1 MSTKVGD
8 IFVRANLDQREYE
21 KGLNLMQK
29 QGVSVA
35 SAIGKKMAVALSVA
49 GLAKFAKQCTEA
61 GASLNA
67 MGTIIDASLPHMTK
81 QVDAF
86 AKSAGQAFGLS
97 ETQAKGFVGKFAS
110 MAHAMG
116 YTEQQ
121 AYNMSTSLAGLA
133 GDIASYYHIS
143 QDEAFTKLGAVFTGE
158 TESLKS
164 LGVVM
169 TQNAL
174 QSFAMSQG
182 IQKSWSEM
190 SELEK
195 TSLRYQFILNS
206 LSLAQGDFSKYS
218 DTWSGSL
225 ATIRLNWQNFMATVG
240 QGIINILLPLMQVI
254 AKLSGVLTWL
264 GNKFLWL
271 TRLITGKDAE
281 VGGSLDAT
289 FGDETQGMFNDAGA
303 SIGNIGTGMK
313 GLGGNAKKAKKDV
326 QALKR
331 EMMGFD
337 KITKLTGKADT
348 ATGTTGAGGVG
359 GGGGIGGGVGDLG
372 DLQGINDLIDGLAI
386 PEETTASW
394 DGWKKVVGEAL
405 DLLLTVGKTVL
416 DDVVSP
422 LLGLV
427 TKHIIPTAFDI
438 LGTALKNIVDLATS
452 FPKWLLDLFTNG
464 DKEVK
469 IKVDD
474 QFTDK
479 WNEIK
484 KLADFSI
491 TVPVGLK
498 KNFGSNNNT
507 VADWIANN
515 RLLGDLKIYV
525 GLAQSFGT
533 VADWLKNNNYI
544 GSVTVPVGLSKNF
557 GSNIATVEK
566 WLKQTSIWGS
576 TANFLIGLATNFGS
590 GISTV
595 AKWIS
600 QSSIMGSTVNFV
612 IGLTSGFGATV
623 ADWIKDNR
631 LIGGLTNGFGTLTSG
646 VINFGVKLFSGF
658 GNTIGDWLKPFIG
671 NGTTSIDVIANF
683 VDWAKGTTF
692 GNVIDGLT
700 AFFTKKDSTQGL
712 LGGKWGSF
720 TAPFYGKSPEKYNG
734 TEWWKG
740 GWGGFTAR
748 FYGKTPEKYNGT
760 EWWKGGW
767 GGFTARFYGK
777 SPEKYNGKEWWKGG
791 WGGFTA
797 QFYGKDKLKN
807 SSGTEWWKGGWGS
820 FTAQFYDKSAE
831 KNSNGKW
838 WKTDWGSFT
847 ARFYGKTPEKNSSG
861 KWWTTNWGAFTARF
875 YDKKAEKKNGVK
887 WWTGAWGAFTAVF
900 TGKTKNNAKG
910 GVYKNGRWSPI
921 QSYASGGMPN
931 GSQLFWAREAG
942 PELVGTLGGHTA
954 VMNNDQIVASVSDGV
969 ARAIA
974 NIHFKMTP
982 PRVVNATPTPTT
994 PQVQTATI
1002 DPRMI
1007 TLLTQILNAIN
1018 TQDTNVYL
1026 DGEQIKNNVVRRI
1039 NNHTRRTGQL
1049 ELIV

>member
-81 QVDAF
+81 QVDDF
-86 AKSAGQAFGLS
+86 AKSAGKAFGLS

-121 AYNMSTSLAGLA
+121 AYAMSTSLAGLA
-133 GDIASYYHIS
+133 GDLASYYHIS

-174 QSFAMSQG
+174 ESFAMANG
-182 IQKSWSEM
+182 INRSWSEM

-254 AKLSGVLTWL
+254 AKLSNVLTWL

-281 VGGSLDAT
+281 VGTSLDNT
-289 FGDETQGMFNDAGA
+289 FGTETQDMFNDTGI
-303 SIGNIGTGMK
+303 SLGNIGSGLKGTGS
-313 GLGGNAKKAKKDV
+313 NAKKAKKEV

-337 KITKLTGKADT
+337 KITKLTGKQDT
-348 ATGTTGAGGVG
+348 STGTTGASGVG
-359 GGGGIGGGVGDLG
+359 GGGGVGGGVGDLG
-372 DLQGINDLIDGLAI
+372 DLQGINDLIDGLNI
-386 PEETTASW
+386 PQETTDSW
-394 DGWKKVVGEAL
+394 NGWKKVVADAL
-405 DLLLTVGKTVL
+405 DLLLTVGKTVI
-416 DDVVSP
+416 DDVISP

-464 DKEVK
+464 DKNVK
-469 IKVDD
+469 IDVDD
-474 QFTDK
+474 KFTPK

-484 KLADFSI
+484 KLTDVTI
-491 TVPVGLK
+491 TIPVGLQ

-507 VADWIANN
+507 VADWIVNN
-515 RLLGDLKIYV
+515 RYLGDLKIYV
-525 GLAQSFGT
+525 GLEKGFVGS

-544 GSVTVPVGLSKNF
+544 GTVTASVGLKNTF
-557 GSNIATVEK
+557 TTVGQWIIDHSLMGTTLQMLVGLK
-566 WLKQTSIWGS
+566 NTFASVGQWL
-576 TANFLIGLATNFGS
+576 L
-590 GISTV
+590 
-595 AKWIS
+595 
-600 QSSIMGSTVNFV
+600 
-612 IGLTSGFGATV
+612 
-623 ADWIKDNR
+623 DNK
-631 LIGGLTNGFGTLTSG
+631 LIGGVANGFGQLTDG

-658 GNTIGDWLKPFIG
+658 GATVSDWLNALLGKDTVTKEVDV
-671 NGTTSIDVIANF
+671 NGTLKKLDASGLP
-683 VDWAKGTTF
+683 KKEKTF
-692 GNVIDGLT
+692 GGMIAKFTKRSDGLSKKKKTFSTT
-700 AFFTKKDSTQGL
+700 AKFTKASDGL
-712 LGGKWGSF
+712 SSNQKRI
-720 TAPFYGKSPEKYNG
+720 T
-734 TEWWKG
+734 
-740 GWGGFTAR
+740 GFTAVIN
-748 FYGKTPEKYNGT
+748 KLTSEIS
-760 EWWKGGW
+760 KG
-767 GGFTARFYGK
+767 A
-777 SPEKYNGKEWWKGG
+777 NLVIDVAKGVI
-791 WGGFTA
+791 
-797 QFYGKDKLKN
+797 KD
-807 SSGTEWWKGGWGS
+807 
-820 FTAQFYDKSAE
+820 
-831 KNSNGKW
+831 
-838 WKTDWGSFT
+838 
-847 ARFYGKTPEKNSSG
+847 
-861 KWWTTNWGAFTARF
+861 
-875 YDKKAEKKNGVK
+875 
-887 WWTGAWGAFTAVF
+887 
-900 TGKTKNNAKG
+900 NAKG
-910 GVYKNGRWSPI
+910 GVYKNGRW
-921 QSYASGGMPN
+921 QSVQRYASGGMPN

-954 VMNNDQIVASVSDGV
+954 VMNNDQIVASVSNGV
-969 ARAIA
+969 AKAIA
-974 NIHFKMTP
+974 GIHFKMVA
-982 PRVVNATPTPTT
+982 PRLANTAPT
-994 PQVQTATI
+994 QTAQAQIQTTYT
-1002 DPRMI
+1002 DPQMI
-1007 TLLTQILNAIN
+1007 ALLTQILKAIN
-1018 TQDTNVYL
+1018 SQDTSVYL
-1026 DGEQIKNNVVRRI
+1026 DGEAIKNNVVKRI
-1039 NNHTRRTGQL
+1039 NNHTRATGQL

>member
-81 QVDAF
+81 QVDEF
-86 AKSAGQAFGLS
+86 AKSAGKAFGLS

-121 AYNMSTSLAGLA
+121 AYAMSTSLAGLA

-143 QDEAFTKLGAVFTGE
+143 QDEAFGKLGAVFTGE

-182 IQKSWSEM
+182 INRSWNEM

-206 LSLAQGDFSKYS
+206 LSLAQGDFAKYS

-254 AKLSGVLTWL
+254 AKLSNVLTWL

-281 VGGSLDAT
+281 IGGSLDNT
-289 FGDETQGMFNDAGA
+289 FGTETQDMFNDTGV
-303 SIGNIGTGMK
+303 SLGNIGSGLKGTGS
-313 GLGGNAKKAKKDV
+313 NAKKAKKEV

-337 KITKLTGKADT
+337 KITKLTGKQDT
-348 ATGTTGAGGVG
+348 STGTTGASGVG
-359 GGGGIGGGVGDLG
+359 GGGGGVGGGVGDLG
-372 DLQGINDLIDGLAI
+372 DLQGINDLIDGLNI
-386 PEETTASW
+386 PQETTDSW
-394 DGWKKVVGEAL
+394 NGWKKVVGEAL
-405 DLLLTVGKTVL
+405 DLLLSLGKMAI
-416 DDVVSP
+416 DDVLSP

-464 DKEVK
+464 DKKVK
-469 IKVDD
+469 IDVDD
-474 QFTDK
+474 KFTPK

-484 KLADFSI
+484 KLTDVTI
-491 TVPVGLK
+491 TIPVGLQ

-507 VADWIANN
+507 VADWIVNN
-515 RLLGDLKIYV
+515 RYLGDLKIYV
-525 GLAQSFGT
+525 GLAQSFGS
-533 VADWLKNNNYI
+533 VANWLKNNNYI
-544 GSVTVPVGLSKNF
+544 GTVTASVGLKNTF
-557 GSNIATVEK
+557 
-566 WLKQTSIWGS
+566 TS
-576 TANFLIGLATNFGS
+576 
-590 GISTV
+590 V
-595 AKWIS
+595 AQWIIDHS
-600 QSSIMGSTVNFV
+600 LM
-612 IGLTSGFGATV
+612 GATLQALVGLKNTFTTVGQWIVDHSLMGATLEMLVGLKNTFVSV
-623 ADWIKDNR
+623 AQWLLDNK
-631 LIGGLTNGFGTLTSG
+631 LIGGVANGLGSVADG
-646 VINFGVKLFSGF
+646 VINFGVKLISMF
-658 GNTIGDWLKPFIG
+658 GATVGDWIRTLIGDDTVEGKVDLEQKDGWKTFKDWLFGKEG
-671 NGTTSIDVIANF
+671 ATDKDAN
-683 VDWAKGTTF
+683 VGSKVTLKKGKGKNWDTQAYTALTKGKGTIKRTVKQSVKR
-692 GNVIDGLT
+692 GDKWDSSAYALSQLG
-700 AFFTKKDSTQGL
+700 KKTIYRTIEVQIKKGAGVTEDIAKQAL
-712 LGGKWGSF
+712 
-720 TAPFYGKSPEKYNG
+720 EK
-734 TEWWKG
+734 T
-740 GWGGFTAR
+740 
-748 FYGKTPEKYNGT
+748 
-760 EWWKGGW
+760 
-767 GGFTARFYGK
+767 
-777 SPEKYNGKEWWKGG
+777 
-791 WGGFTA
+791 
-797 QFYGKDKLKN
+797 
-807 SSGTEWWKGGWGS
+807 
-820 FTAQFYDKSAE
+820 
-831 KNSNGKW
+831 
-838 WKTDWGSFT
+838 
-847 ARFYGKTPEKNSSG
+847 
-861 KWWTTNWGAFTARF
+861 
-875 YDKKAEKKNGVK
+875 
-887 WWTGAWGAFTAVF
+887 
-900 TGKTKNNAKG
+900 AKG
-910 GVYKNGRWSPI
+910 GIYKNGRWSPI
-921 QSYASGGMPN
+921 QRYASGGLPN

-974 NIHFKMTP
+974 GIHFKMTA
-982 PRVVNATPTPTT
+982 PRVTGASAMARSSAQSNNDASNQ
-994 PQVQTATI
+994 QVIAV
-1002 DPRMI
+1002 
-1007 TLLTQILNAIN
+1007 LNLILKAIN
-1018 TQDTNVYL
+1018 AQDTNVYL
-1026 DGEQIKNNVVRRI
+1026 DGEQIKNNVVKRI
-1039 NNHTRRTGQL
+1039 NNHTKATGQL

>member
-81 QVDAF
+81 QVDDF
-86 AKSAGQAFGLS
+86 AKSAGKAFGLS

-121 AYNMSTSLAGLA
+121 AYAMSTSLAGLA
-133 GDIASYYHIS
+133 GDLASYYHIS

-182 IQKSWSEM
+182 INRSWNEM

-206 LSLAQGDFSKYS
+206 LSLAQGDFAKYS

-254 AKLSGVLTWL
+254 AKLSNVLTWL

-281 VGGSLDAT
+281 VGTSLDNT
-289 FGDETQGMFNDAGA
+289 FGTETQDMFNDTGI
-303 SIGNIGTGMK
+303 SLGNIGSGLKGTGS
-313 GLGGNAKKAKKDV
+313 NAKKAKKEV

-337 KITKLTGKADT
+337 KITKLTGKQDT
-348 ATGTTGAGGVG
+348 STGTTGASGVG
-359 GGGGIGGGVGDLG
+359 GGGGGGGVGSVGDLG
-372 DLQGINDLIDGLAI
+372 DLQGINDLIDGLNI
-386 PEETTASW
+386 PQETTDSW
-394 DGWKKVVGEAL
+394 NGWKKVVGDAL
-405 DLLLTVGKTVL
+405 DLLLTVGKTVI
-416 DDVVSP
+416 DDVISP

-464 DKEVK
+464 DKNVK
-469 IKVDD
+469 IDVDD
-474 QFTDK
+474 KFTPK

-484 KLADFSI
+484 KLADVSLN
-491 TVPVGLK
+491 VPVGLQ
-498 KNFGSNNNT
+498 KNFGSNNT
-507 VADWIANN
+507 VADWIVNN
-515 RLLGDLKIYV
+515 RYLGDLKIYV
-525 GLAQSFGT
+525 GLAQSFGS
-533 VADWLKNNNYI
+533 VANWLKNNNYI
-544 GSVTVPVGLSKNF
+544 GTVTVPVGLTPSF
-557 GSNIATVEK
+557 GNGITTVSN
-566 WLKQTSIWGS
+566 WLKQT
-576 TANFLIGLATNFGS
+576 
-590 GISTV
+590 
-595 AKWIS
+595 
-600 QSSIMGSTVNFV
+600 SIMGSTVNFL
-612 IGLTSGFGATV
+612 IGLASGFGATV
-623 ADWIKDNR
+623 ADWIKNNK
-631 LIGGLTNGFGTLTSG
+631 LIGGLTNGFGQLTDG

-658 GNTIGDWLKPFIG
+658 GATVSDWLNALLGKDTVTKEVDV
-671 NGTTSIDVIANF
+671 NGTLKKLDASGLPQ
-683 VDWAKGTTF
+683 KEKTF
-692 GNVIDGLT
+692 GGMIAKFTKRSDGLSKKKKTFSTT
-700 AFFTKKDSTQGL
+700 AKFTKTSDGL
-712 LGGKWGSF
+712 SSNQKRI
-720 TAPFYGKSPEKYNG
+720 T
-734 TEWWKG
+734 
-740 GWGGFTAR
+740 GFTAVIN
-748 FYGKTPEKYNGT
+748 KLTSEISKGT
-760 EWWKGGW
+760 NLVIDVAKGVI
-767 GGFTARFYGK
+767 
-777 SPEKYNGKEWWKGG
+777 
-791 WGGFTA
+791 
-797 QFYGKDKLKN
+797 KD
-807 SSGTEWWKGGWGS
+807 
-820 FTAQFYDKSAE
+820 
-831 KNSNGKW
+831 
-838 WKTDWGSFT
+838 
-847 ARFYGKTPEKNSSG
+847 
-861 KWWTTNWGAFTARF
+861 
-875 YDKKAEKKNGVK
+875 
-887 WWTGAWGAFTAVF
+887 
-900 TGKTKNNAKG
+900 NAKG
-910 GVYKNGRWSPI
+910 GIYKNGRWSPI
-921 QSYASGGMPN
+921 QRYASGGMPN

-954 VMNNDQIVASVSDGV
+954 VMNNDQIVASVSNGV

-974 NIHFKMTP
+974 GIHFKMVA
-982 PRVVNATPTPTT
+982 PRVTGAGAMARSSA
-994 PQVQTATI
+994 QTQNTAS
-1002 DPRMI
+1002 DSQMI
-1007 TLLTQILNAIN
+1007 ALLTQILKAIN
-1018 TQDTNVYL
+1018 AQDTNVYL
-1026 DGEQIKNNVVRRI
+1026 DGEAIKNNVVKRI
-1039 NNHTRRTGQL
+1039 NNHTRATGQL

>member
-86 AKSAGQAFGLS
+86 AKSAGKAFGLS

-121 AYNMSTSLAGLA
+121 AYAMSTSLAGLA
-133 GDIASYYHIS
+133 GDLASYYHIS

-174 QSFAMSQG
+174 ESFAMANG
-182 IQKSWSEM
+182 INKSMSEM
-190 SELEK
+190 TELEK

-254 AKLSGVLTWL
+254 AKLSNVLTWL

-281 VGGSLDAT
+281 VGTSLDNT
-289 FGDETQGMFNDAGA
+289 FGTETQDMFNDTGI
-303 SIGNIGTGMK
+303 SLGNIGSGLKGTGS
-313 GLGGNAKKAKKDV
+313 NAKKAKKEV

-337 KITKLTGKADT
+337 KITKLTGKQDT
-348 ATGTTGAGGVG
+348 STGTTGASGVG
-359 GGGGIGGGVGDLG
+359 GGGGGGVGSVGDLG
-372 DLQGINDLIDGLAI
+372 DLQGINDLIDGLNI
-386 PEETTASW
+386 PQETTDSW
-394 DGWKKVVGEAL
+394 NGWKKVVGDAL
-405 DLLLTVGKTVL
+405 DLLLTVGKTVI
-416 DDVVSP
+416 DDVISP

-464 DKEVK
+464 DKNVK
-469 IKVDD
+469 IDVDD
-474 QFTDK
+474 KFTPK

-484 KLADFSI
+484 KLTDVTI
-491 TVPVGLK
+491 TIPVGLQ
-498 KNFGSNNNT
+498 KNFGGNNT
-507 VADWIANN
+507 VADWIVNN
-515 RLLGDLKIYV
+515 RYLGDLKIYV
-525 GLAQSFGT
+525 GLAQSFGS
-533 VADWLKNNNYI
+533 VANWLKNNNYI
-544 GSVTVPVGLSKNF
+544 GTVTVPVGLTPSF
-557 GSNIATVEK
+557 GNGITTVSN
-566 WLKQTSIWGS
+566 WLKQT
-576 TANFLIGLATNFGS
+576 
-590 GISTV
+590 
-595 AKWIS
+595 
-600 QSSIMGSTVNFV
+600 SIMGSTVNFL
-612 IGLTSGFGATV
+612 IGLASGFGATV
-623 ADWIKDNR
+623 ADWIKNNK
-631 LIGGLTNGFGTLTSG
+631 LIGGLTNGFGQLTDG

-658 GNTIGDWLKPFIG
+658 GATVSDWLNALLGTDTVTKEVDV
-671 NGTTSIDVIANF
+671 NGTLKKLDASGLP
-683 VDWAKGTTF
+683 KKEKTF
-692 GNVIDGLT
+692 GGMIAKFTKRSDGLSKKKKTFSTT
-700 AFFTKKDSTQGL
+700 AKFTKTSDGL
-712 LGGKWGSF
+712 SSNQKRI
-720 TAPFYGKSPEKYNG
+720 T
-734 TEWWKG
+734 
-740 GWGGFTAR
+740 GFTAVIN
-748 FYGKTPEKYNGT
+748 KLASEVS
-760 EWWKGGW
+760 KG
-767 GGFTARFYGK
+767 A
-777 SPEKYNGKEWWKGG
+777 NLVIDVAKGVI
-791 WGGFTA
+791 
-797 QFYGKDKLKN
+797 KD
-807 SSGTEWWKGGWGS
+807 
-820 FTAQFYDKSAE
+820 
-831 KNSNGKW
+831 
-838 WKTDWGSFT
+838 
-847 ARFYGKTPEKNSSG
+847 
-861 KWWTTNWGAFTARF
+861 
-875 YDKKAEKKNGVK
+875 
-887 WWTGAWGAFTAVF
+887 
-900 TGKTKNNAKG
+900 NAKG
-910 GVYKNGRWSPI
+910 GIYKNGRWQPV
-921 QSYASGGMPN
+921 QRYASGGMPN

-954 VMNNDQIVASVSDGV
+954 VMNNDQIVASVSSGV

-974 NIHFKMTP
+974 GIHFKMVA
-982 PRVVNATPTPTT
+982 PRVTGAGAMARSSAQNNNDASSQQMVA
-994 PQVQTATI
+994 
-1002 DPRMI
+1002 
-1007 TLLTQILNAIN
+1007 LLTEILKAIN
-1018 TQDTNVYL
+1018 AQDTSVYL
-1026 DGEQIKNNVVRRI
+1026 DGEAIKNNVVKRI
-1039 NNHTRRTGQL
+1039 NNHTRATGQL

>member
-86 AKSAGQAFGLS
+86 AKSAGKAFGLS

-121 AYNMSTSLAGLA
+121 AYAMSTSLAGLA
-133 GDIASYYHIS
+133 GDLASYYHIS

-174 QSFAMSQG
+174 ESFAMANG
-182 IQKSWSEM
+182 INRSWSEM

-254 AKLSGVLTWL
+254 AKLSNVLTWL

-281 VGGSLDAT
+281 VGTSLDNT
-289 FGDETQGMFNDAGA
+289 FGTETQDMFNDTGV
-303 SIGNIGTGMK
+303 SLGNIGSGLKGTGS
-313 GLGGNAKKAKKDV
+313 NAKKAKKEV

-337 KITKLTGKADT
+337 KITKLTGKQDT
-348 ATGTTGAGGVG
+348 ATGTTGASGVG
-359 GGGGIGGGVGDLG
+359 GGGGGGVGGVGDLG
-372 DLQGINDLIDGLAI
+372 DLQGINDLIDGLNI
-386 PEETTASW
+386 PQETTDSW
-394 DGWKKVVGEAL
+394 NGWKKVVADAL

-416 DDVVSP
+416 DDIVAP

-464 DKEVK
+464 DKNVK
-469 IKVDD
+469 IDVDD
-474 QFTDK
+474 KFTPK

-484 KLADFSI
+484 KLADVSLN
-491 TVPVGLK
+491 VPVGLQ

-507 VADWIANN
+507 VADWIVNSKY
-515 RLLGDLKIYV
+515 LGDLKIHV
-525 GLAQSFGT
+525 GLDRGFVGT

-544 GSVTVPVGLSKNF
+544 GTVIAPVGLTPSF
-557 GSNIATVEK
+557 GGGITKVSD

-576 TANFLIGLATNFGS
+576 TVNFLIGLQQNFGS
-590 GISTV
+590 GITTV
-595 AKWIS
+595 EKWLR
-600 QSSIMGSTVNFV
+600 QSSILGSTINFT
-612 IGLTSGFGATV
+612 IGLASGFGATV
-623 ADWIKDNR
+623 ADWIKNNKF
-631 LIGGLTNGFGTLTSG
+631 IGGLANGFGKATEG
-646 VINFGVKLFSGF
+646 VINFGVELFTSF
-658 GNTIGDWLKPFIG
+658 GKGIATVSDWI
-671 NGTTSIDVIANF
+671 
-683 VDWAKGTTF
+683 
-692 GNVIDGLT
+692 
-700 AFFTKKDSTQGL
+700 KDH
-712 LGGKWGSF
+712 LGGKSDKANVDVGVGLEPNFGTSGS
-720 TAPFYGKSPEKYNG
+720 GKKASTITTVSDWIK
-734 TEWWKG
+734 KKA
-740 GWGGFTAR
+740 WGGGVFKPIGLKKPT
-748 FYGKTPEKYNGT
+748 GKKYKWKTVKGWI
-760 EWWKGGW
+760 ESAGKWGAGVFKSIGLKKPDGKYWWNTVTDWVKSRLGKGSVNVGVNL
-767 GGFTARFYGK
+767 T
-777 SPEKYNGKEWWKGG
+777 
-791 WGGFTA
+791 
-797 QFYGKDKLKN
+797 DN
-807 SSGTEWWKGGWGS
+807 SSGGIL
-820 FTAQFYDKSAE
+820 
-831 KNSNGKW
+831 
-838 WKTDWGSFT
+838 
-847 ARFYGKTPEKNSSG
+847 R
-861 KWWTTNWGAFTARF
+861 
-875 YDKKAEKKNGVK
+875 
-887 WWTGAWGAFTAVF
+887 
-900 TGKTKNNAKG
+900 AKG
-910 GVYKNGRWSPI
+910 GVYNKRWRPI
-921 QSYASGGMPN
+921 QSYASGGLPN

-954 VMNNDQIVASVSDGV
+954 VMNNDQIVASVSNGV
-969 ARAIA
+969 AKAIA
-974 NIHFKMTP
+974 GIHFKMVA
-982 PRVVNATPTPTT
+982 PRLANTAQPQIA
-994 PQVQTATI
+994 QVQTQTAVS
-1002 DPRMI
+1002 DPQMI
-1007 TLLTQILNAIN
+1007 ALLTEILKAIN
-1018 TQDTNVYL
+1018 AQDTSVYL
-1026 DGEQIKNNVVRRI
+1026 DGEAIKNNVVKRI
-1039 NNHTRRTGQL
+1039 NNHTRATGQL

>member
-81 QVDAF
+81 QVDDF
-86 AKSAGQAFGLS
+86 AKSAGKAFGLS

-121 AYNMSTSLAGLA
+121 AYAMSTSLAGLA
-133 GDIASYYHIS
+133 GDLASYYHIS

-174 QSFAMSQG
+174 ESFAMANG
-182 IQKSWSEM
+182 INRSWSEM

-254 AKLSGVLTWL
+254 AKLSNVLTWL

-281 VGGSLDAT
+281 VGTSLDNT
-289 FGDETQGMFNDAGA
+289 FGTETQDMFNDTGI
-303 SIGNIGTGMK
+303 SLGNIGSGLKGTGS
-313 GLGGNAKKAKKDV
+313 NAKKAKKEV

-337 KITKLTGKADT
+337 KITKLTGKQDT
-348 ATGTTGAGGVG
+348 STGTTGASGVG
-359 GGGGIGGGVGDLG
+359 GGGGGVGGSVGDLG
-372 DLQGINDLIDGLAI
+372 DLQGINDLIDGLSI
-386 PEETTASW
+386 PDETTESW
-394 DGWKKVVGEAL
+394 NGWKKVVADAL
-405 DLLLTVGKTVL
+405 DLLLSVGKTVI
-416 DDVVSP
+416 DDVLSP

-464 DKEVK
+464 DKNVK
-469 IKVDD
+469 IDVDD
-474 QFTDK
+474 KFTPK

-484 KLADFSI
+484 KLTDVTI
-491 TVPVGLK
+491 TIPVGLQ

-507 VADWIANN
+507 VADWIVNN
-515 RLLGDLKIYV
+515 RYLGDLKIYV
-525 GLAQSFGT
+525 GLAQSFGS

-544 GSVTVPVGLSKNF
+544 GTVTASVGLKNTF
-557 GSNIATVEK
+557 TTVGQWIIDHSLMGTTLQMLVGLK
-566 WLKQTSIWGS
+566 NTFTTVGQWLLDTK
-576 TANFLIGLATNFGS
+576 
-590 GISTV
+590 
-595 AKWIS
+595 
-600 QSSIMGSTVNFV
+600 
-612 IGLTSGFGATV
+612 
-623 ADWIKDNR
+623 
-631 LIGGLTNGFGTLTSG
+631 LIGGVANGFGQVADG
-646 VINFGVKLFSGF
+646 VINFGVKLIQNF
-658 GNTIGDWLKPFIG
+658 GAGLTTVGDWLASIMGKKLTEEVDVKG
-671 NGTTSIDVIANF
+671 NLKSVTKDKNFNSTISGMIA
-683 VDWAKGTTF
+683 K
-692 GNVIDGLT
+692 
-700 AFFTKKDSTQGL
+700 FTKQKNGL
-712 LGGKWGSF
+712 NTTKKKTLSGMIAKITKKTDALSSND
-720 TAPFYGKSPEKYNG
+720 KKI
-734 TEWWKG
+734 
-740 GWGGFTAR
+740 GGFTAVID
-748 FYGKTPEKYNGT
+748 YYQEKGKKRTD
-760 EWWKGGW
+760 
-767 GGFTARFYGK
+767 
-777 SPEKYNGKEWWKGG
+777 
-791 WGGFTA
+791 
-797 QFYGKDKLKN
+797 QLKN
-807 SSGTEWWKGGWGS
+807 V
-820 FTAQFYDKSAE
+820 
-831 KNSNGKW
+831 
-838 WKTDWGSFT
+838 
-847 ARFYGKTPEKNSSG
+847 YG
-861 KWWTTNWGAFTARF
+861 
-875 YDKKAEKKNGVK
+875 
-887 WWTGAWGAFTAVF
+887 
-900 TGKTKNNAKG
+900 NAKG
-910 GVYKNGRWSPI
+910 GVYKNGRWQPI
-921 QSYASGGMPN
+921 QRYASGGLPN
-931 GSQLFWAREAG
+931 GSQLFWAREKG

-974 NIHFKMTP
+974 GIHFKMVT
-982 PRVVNATPTPTT
+982 PRVTGAGAMARSSA
-994 PQVQTATI
+994 QTQNTAS
-1002 DPRMI
+1002 DSQMI
-1007 TLLTQILNAIN
+1007 ALLTQILKAIN
-1018 TQDTNVYL
+1018 AQDTNVYL
-1026 DGEQIKNNVVRRI
+1026 DGEAIKNNVVKRI
-1039 NNHTRRTGQL
+1039 NNHTRATGQL